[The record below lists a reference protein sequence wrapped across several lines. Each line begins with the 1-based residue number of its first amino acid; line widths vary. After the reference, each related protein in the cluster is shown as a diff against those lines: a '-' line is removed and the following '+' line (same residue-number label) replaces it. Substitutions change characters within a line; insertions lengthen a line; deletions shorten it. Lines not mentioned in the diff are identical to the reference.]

1 VRPRFGTAYSGFLA
15 GSSPNAGD
23 VTFVNEELMKIHRTL
38 AVLLM
43 ITASICLPAN
53 LASAQSKGKYVCAE
67 PNPQSLCTADN
78 TCSGSA
84 SCTVDIKRDGM
95 NGATAT
101 PGFPK
106 AKGNSLFCVKP
117 GTSVT
122 FQTSSKGTGFIVD
135 PGPSSPFDPPDT
147 IIGGAQKPVQVTAKR
162 PGCFKYSVGACYSG
176 ATFGMCGSGTA
187 EVIVMK

>member
-1 VRPRFGTAYSGFLA
+1 M
-15 GSSPNAGD
+15 N
-23 VTFVNEELMKIHRTL
+23 IHRKL
-38 AVLLM
+38 VIEIVLL
-43 ITASICLPAN
+43 ASVCLM
-53 LASAQSKGKYVCAE
+53 ASVAMAQGKGKYVCE
-67 PNPQSLCTADN
+67 ERNPQSLCNADN
-78 TCSGSA
+78 TCSASG

-95 NGATAT
+95 NSATAT

-117 GTSVT
+117 GTAVT

-162 PGCFKYSVGACYSG
+162 SGCFKYSVGACYSG
-176 ATFGMCGSGTA
+176 STFGMCGSGAA
-187 EVIVMK
+187 EVIVMSAGSK

>member
-1 VRPRFGTAYSGFLA
+1 
-15 GSSPNAGD
+15 
-23 VTFVNEELMKIHRTL
+23 MKVYRIL
-38 AVLLM
+38 LVLLM
-43 ITASICLPAN
+43 ISAVACLLSSMAI
-53 LASAQSKGKYVCAE
+53 AQAKGKYVCAE
-67 PNPQSLCTADN
+67 PNPQSLCNADN
-78 TCSGSA
+78 TCSASA
-84 SCTVDIKRDGM
+84 PCTVDIKRDGM
-95 NGATAT
+95 SSATAT

-117 GTSVT
+117 GTAVT